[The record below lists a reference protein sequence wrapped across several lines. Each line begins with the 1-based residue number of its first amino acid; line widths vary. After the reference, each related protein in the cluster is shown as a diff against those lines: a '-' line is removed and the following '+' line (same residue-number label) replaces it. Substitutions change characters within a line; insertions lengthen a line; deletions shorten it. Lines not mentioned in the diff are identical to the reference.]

1 MVLKKAINA
10 LCLCIAF
17 SVLVAAPTFADSLT
31 YVENFRENVDGVNGL
46 DGANCVALSPDGKHV
61 YTTGDISDAVAV
73 FSRDSITGELEFVE
87 QIRNVD
93 IGVNGLNGAS
103 FVTVSPD
110 GKHVYATG
118 FDDDALVVLSRDQN
132 TGELSFVGAYYNFTD
147 ANGGLDAANSVAVSP
162 DGKHVYATGGQSNTL
177 VGFSRNQSNGELT
190 FVEKYS
196 DNTDAD
202 GLGGA
207 NFVTVSP
214 DGKHVYTTGEVDDAV
229 VVFSRDQTNGELSF
243 VENYFNRTDVEGL
256 GDANSVA
263 VSADGKSVYTT
274 AKTRSAIVV
283 FSRNQNDG
291 KLSFVENHFDNL
303 DGINGIGG
311 ASSVTVSPDGQS
323 VYATGF
329 DDDALAVFSRDQDR
343 GELSFVEAQFDNSDG
358 VNGLDGANSVAV
370 SPDGENV
377 YATGRYDLA
386 LVVFSRETTS
396 RGMYVDG
403 FKCILGNNR
412 SSLSEEETTLLEY
425 AQNNDIKYL
434 ALYDLDHIF
443 GNSTREGQ
451 LNFFIV
457 QAKSNFGILEVGAIG
472 DSKDF
477 FDDVIAY
484 NNDPNKAGKFEVLS
498 LEYDYWDDTD
508 KTFAEFLLLLD
519 YMNAKS
525 NLIVETFIG
534 EFESG
539 LESTQARNLSQRVD
553 RLLLSAFVTDPS
565 FAFDNAK
572 GRLSFLGNGSIAE
585 GKVLEVWPVYSAED
599 TELGADETFMGPW
612 LDDENNSMEEAE
624 NEFLNDYNADNSSWK
639 DGISISGFQYF
650 SYRYLKK
657 LDLDD
662 DGIADYKEDTNKN
675 GDVDEGE
682 TDPCDVDTD
691 GDGIQD
697 GTELGYTISGDPDPD
712 KKVTPD
718 TDLSIFQEDE
728 DPLTTTDP
736 LDPDTDNDGLLD
748 GEEDTNFNG
757 KFEPERGETDP
768 NDNPNAS
775 NDSDLPWLM
784 LLLL

>member
-1 MVLKKAINA
+1 
-10 LCLCIAF
+10 
-17 SVLVAAPTFADSLT
+17 
-31 YVENFRENVDGVNGL
+31 
-46 DGANCVALSPDGKHV
+46 
-61 YTTGDISDAVAV
+61 
-73 FSRDSITGELEFVE
+73 
-87 QIRNVD
+87 
-93 IGVNGLNGAS
+93 
-103 FVTVSPD
+103 
-110 GKHVYATG
+110 
-118 FDDDALVVLSRDQN
+118 
-132 TGELSFVGAYYNFTD
+132 
-147 ANGGLDAANSVAVSP
+147 
-162 DGKHVYATGGQSNTL
+162 
-177 VGFSRNQSNGELT
+177 
-190 FVEKYS
+190 
-196 DNTDAD
+196 
-202 GLGGA
+202 
-207 NFVTVSP
+207 
-214 DGKHVYTTGEVDDAV
+214 
-229 VVFSRDQTNGELSF
+229 
-243 VENYFNRTDVEGL
+243 
-256 GDANSVA
+256 
-263 VSADGKSVYTT
+263 
-274 AKTRSAIVV
+274 
-283 FSRNQNDG
+283 
-291 KLSFVENHFDNL
+291 
-303 DGINGIGG
+303 
-311 ASSVTVSPDGQS
+311 
-323 VYATGF
+323 
-329 DDDALAVFSRDQDR
+329 
-343 GELSFVEAQFDNSDG
+343 
-358 VNGLDGANSVAV
+358 
-370 SPDGENV
+370 
-377 YATGRYDLA
+377 
-386 LVVFSRETTS
+386 
-396 RGMYVDG
+396 
-403 FKCILGNNR
+403 
-412 SSLSEEETTLLEY
+412 
-425 AQNNDIKYL
+425 
-434 ALYDLDHIF
+434 
-443 GNSTREGQ
+443 
-451 LNFFIV
+451 
-457 QAKSNFGILEVGAIG
+457 
-472 DSKDF
+472 
-477 FDDVIAY
+477 
-484 NNDPNKAGKFEVLS
+484 
-498 LEYDYWDDTD
+498 
-508 KTFAEFLLLLD
+508 
-519 YMNAKS
+519 MNAKS

-748 GEEDTNFNG
+748 GQEDTNFNG
-757 KFEPERGETDP
+757 KFEPELGETDP

>member
-1 MVLKKAINA
+1 MILKKAKNA
-10 LCLCIAF
+10 LYLCIAF
-17 SVLVAAPTFADSLT
+17 SVLTAAPTFADSLT
-31 YVENFRENVDGVNGL
+31 YVENFRENVNGVNGL

-132 TGELSFVGAYYNFTD
+132 TGELSFVEAYYNFTD

-177 VGFSRNQSNGELT
+177 VGFSRNQNTGVLSD
-190 FVEKYS
+190 VKKYS
-196 DNTDAD
+196 NFTDTNND
-202 GLGGA
+202 GGLGGA
-207 NFVTVSP
+207 NFVAVSP
-214 DGKHVYTTGEVDDAV
+214 DGKHVYTTGEVDNAV
-229 VVFSRDQTNGELSF
+229 VVFSRNQNNGELNF
-243 VENYFNRTDVEGL
+243 VENYFNITDTNAAGGL
-256 GDANSVA
+256 GDVNSVA
-263 VSADGKSVYTT
+263 VSPDGTHVYTS
-274 AKTRSAIVV
+274 AKTKSAIVV
-283 FSRNQNDG
+283 FSRNQTNG
-291 KLSFVENHFDNL
+291 QLSFEENYFNVTDTDS
-303 DGINGIGG
+303 DGGLGG
-311 ASSVTVSPDGQS
+311 ASSVTVSPDGRS

-329 DDDALAVFSRDQDR
+329 DDDSLAVFSRDQNT

-358 VNGLDGANSVAV
+358 VNGLDGANFVAV
-370 SPDGENV
+370 SPDGQNV

-386 LVVFSRETTS
+386 LVVFSRATTS

-412 SSLSEEETTLLEY
+412 SALSEEETALLEY
-425 AQNNDIKYL
+425 AQNNDLKYL

-451 LNFFIV
+451 LDFFIA

-472 DSKDF
+472 DSKEF
-477 FDDVIAY
+477 FDDVITY
-484 NNDPNKAGKFEVLS
+484 NNNPSNVGKFEVLS
-498 LEYDYWDDTD
+498 LEYDYWDDAG
-508 KTFAEFLLLLD
+508 KTFTEFLELLD
-519 YMNAKS
+519 YMNAQS

-534 EFESG
+534 E
-539 LESTQARNLSQRVD
+539 LENGTQARNLSQRVD

-599 TELGADETFMGPW
+599 KELGADETYMGPW

-624 NEFLNDYNADNSSWK
+624 NEFLNDYNADNSNWK
-639 DGISISGFQYF
+639 DGIRIGGFQYF

-682 TDPCDVDTD
+682 TDPCDIDTD

-697 GTELGYTISGDPDPD
+697 GTELGYTNEDI
-712 KKVTPD
+712 TPD
-718 TDLSIFQEDE
+718 TDTGIFQPDL
-728 DPLTTTDP
+728 DPSTTTDP
-736 LDPDTDNDGLLD
+736 LDEDTDNDGLLD

-775 NDSDLPWLM
+775 GTVIQPWLM
-784 LLLL
+784 LLLP

>member
-1 MVLKKAINA
+1 MILKKAKNA

-17 SVLVAAPTFADSLT
+17 SVLTAAPTFADSLT
-31 YVENFRENVDGVNGL
+31 YVENFRDNVGGVNGL

-132 TGELSFVGAYYNFTD
+132 TGELTFVEAYYNFTD

-177 VGFSRNQSNGELT
+177 VGFSRNQNTGVLSD
-190 FVEKYS
+190 VKKYS
-196 DNTDAD
+196 NITDTNND
-202 GLGGA
+202 GGLGGA
-207 NFVTVSP
+207 NFVAVSP
-214 DGKHVYTTGEVDDAV
+214 DGKHVYTAGEVDNAV
-229 VVFSRDQTNGELSF
+229 VVFSRNQNNGELNF
-243 VENYFNRTDVEGL
+243 VENYFNVTDTNAAGGL
-256 GDANSVA
+256 GDVNSVV
-263 VSADGKSVYTT
+263 VSPDGEHVYTS

-283 FSRNQNDG
+283 FSRNQTNG
-291 KLSFVENHFDNL
+291 KLSFEENYFNVRDTDS
-303 DGINGIGG
+303 DGGIGG
-311 ASSVTVSPDGQS
+311 ASCVTVSPDGQS

-329 DDDALAVFSRDQDR
+329 DDDSLAVFSRDPNT

-358 VNGLDGANSVAV
+358 VNGLDGANFVAV
-370 SPDGENV
+370 SPDGQNV

-412 SSLSEEETTLLEY
+412 SSLSEEETALLEY

-472 DSKDF
+472 DSKEF

-484 NNDPNKAGKFEVLS
+484 NNDANNAGKFEVLS
-498 LEYDYWDDTD
+498 LEYDYWDDAG
-508 KTFAEFLLLLD
+508 KTFADFLDLLD
-519 YMNAKS
+519 YMNAQS
-525 NLIVETFIG
+525 NLLVETFIG
-534 EFESG
+534 ELDNG
-539 LESTQARNLSQRVD
+539 TQARNLSRRVD

-565 FAFDNAK
+565 FAFDHAK
-572 GRLSFLGNGSIAE
+572 GRLSFLGQGSIAE

-612 LDDENNSMEEAE
+612 LDDEDNSMEEAE
-624 NEFLNDYNADNSSWK
+624 DEFLNDYNADNSSWK
-639 DGISISGFQYF
+639 DGISIGGFQYF
-650 SYRYLKK
+650 SYRYLRK

-682 TDPCDVDTD
+682 TDPCDIDTD

-697 GTELGYTISGDPDPD
+697 GTELGYTNEDI
-712 KKVTPD
+712 TPD
-718 TDLSIFQEDE
+718 TDTGIFQPDL
-728 DPLTTTDP
+728 DPSTTTDP
-736 LDPDTDNDGLLD
+736 LDEDTDNDGLLD

-775 NDSDLPWLM
+775 GTSIQPWLM
-784 LLLL
+784 LLLP